1 MYKRVFRVTTIIHID
16 TDDYINDVNYINF
29 AICKYYDNNYV
40 YVELF
45 RLRVT
50 LVLKLLILR
59 QQLRLCRILLIKS
72 DTCKLN

>member
-16 TDDYINDVNYINF
+16 TDDYINYINF

-72 DTCKLN
+72 DACKLN